1 MEITVLEQ
9 KAFFLPEVI
18 TSEQA
23 RERAWDKK
31 IGVFS
36 SGLTGIF
43 SRPKGEDI
51 QITYSEK
58 RYEPFWF
65 IACHAHYVYDRQVKF
80 PVKTTGPEVKSV
92 TVGSLSY
99 PVADDK
105 KYGAQV
111 FLIPGTEHCQEDNQR
126 QDFFDGI
133 SGERKDFSPTLQFT
147 KKEIS
152 LEEFNPEAMVV
163 APEIRASFVVRQ
175 LFGEMI
181 KPVQADSIFEE
192 EVTIERLELY
202 YRPMYA
208 YEYHWTTKDRRAVAE
223 FDGLSGQMRTGGKT
237 FRQQAG
243 TKLDWNMLFDLG
255 ADVVGLLVPGGNI
268 AVKLSKAAID
278 LSKKDKRG

>member
-18 TSEQA
+18 TPEQA

-92 TVGSLSY
+92 TVG
-99 PVADDK
+99 D
-105 KYGAQV
+105 
-111 FLIPGTEHCQEDNQR
+111 
-126 QDFFDGI
+126 
-133 SGERKDFSPTLQFT
+133 RKS
-147 KKEIS
+147 
-152 LEEFNPEAMVV
+152 VV
-163 APEIRASFVVRQ
+163 
-175 LFGEMI
+175 
-181 KPVQADSIFEE
+181 
-192 EVTIERLELY
+192 
-202 YRPMYA
+202 
-208 YEYHWTTKDRRAVAE
+208 
-223 FDGLSGQMRTGGKT
+223 
-237 FRQQAG
+237 
-243 TKLDWNMLFDLG
+243 
-255 ADVVGLLVPGGNI
+255 
-268 AVKLSKAAID
+268 
-278 LSKKDKRG
+278 